1 VYEVIIVR
9 SKYLREGIEDDT
21 YNCSCSIIV
30 NPTIKPESGSLS
42 EILDTYVVETPEGAY
57 ACEDLNPNDR
67 INTEREIAIARIGRE
82 VFMGQAMFVVNIRVT
97 STRFKEVP
105 FFAQVL

>member
-1 VYEVIIVR
+1 MYEVIIVR

-21 YNCSCSIIV
+21 YNCSCSI

-67 INTEREIAIARIGRE
+67 INTEREIAIARIGRK
-82 VFMGQAMFVVNIRVT
+82 VFIGQAMFVVNIRVT
-97 STRFKEVP
+97 STRFKKVP
-105 FFAQVL
+105 LLAQVL